1 MCTKCNFPFDNQKI
15 FLVFPWI
22 SSASLQCYYT
32 LSMKLSI
39 SHSSLQWEELFNEC
53 WSLCKLSG
61 VLK

>member
-1 MCTKCNFPFDNQKI
+1 MCTKCNFPFDTQKKK
-15 FLVFPWI
+15 LVFTWI
-22 SSASLQCYYT
+22 SSASLKCCYT

-53 WSLCKLSG
+53 CSLRKISG